1 MSKLR
6 KSPEVRSD
14 FCLSAYFCLIFA
26 CESKACAGEVRDT
39 EGRGL
44 NQERYRGKGT
54 ESGAWQ
60 RGGAASRAGAA
71 EARAAPAPAPEA
83 APDGMQRATQ
93 REGDVPLP
101 ATGLP
106 RYAVCDGSAASL

>member
-1 MSKLR
+1 V
-6 KSPEVRSD
+6 PERYEIPRGGDLIRS
-14 FCLSAYFCLIFA
+14 
-26 CESKACAGEVRDT
+26 DT

-44 NQERYRGKGT
+44 NQERG
-54 ESGAWQ
+54 SAGA
-60 RGGAASRAGAA
+60 AASRAGAA
-71 EARAAPAPAPEA
+71 EARATPAPAPEA